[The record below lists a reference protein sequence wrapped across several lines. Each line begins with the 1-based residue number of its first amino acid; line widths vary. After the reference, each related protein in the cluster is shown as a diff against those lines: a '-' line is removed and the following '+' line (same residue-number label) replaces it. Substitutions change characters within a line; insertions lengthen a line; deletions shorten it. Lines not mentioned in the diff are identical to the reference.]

1 MVLPSDKW
9 SINTSLLEVFLSTS
23 SAEYRIQVG
32 HPGDYGTL
40 HILYVC
46 KLIQPMA
53 AIRNKKHLSRNKEQM
68 TTLITRRADGR
79 IMTSVIVYR
88 YKKIYPKSNH
98 QFTANKRFFCR

>member
-53 AIRNKKHLSRNKEQM
+53 AIRNKNRLSHLSHMWPESS
-68 TTLITRRADGR
+68 
-79 IMTSVIVYR
+79 SVNVVNLV
-88 YKKIYPKSNH
+88 KKSATIPEISN
-98 QFTANKRFFCR
+98 FS